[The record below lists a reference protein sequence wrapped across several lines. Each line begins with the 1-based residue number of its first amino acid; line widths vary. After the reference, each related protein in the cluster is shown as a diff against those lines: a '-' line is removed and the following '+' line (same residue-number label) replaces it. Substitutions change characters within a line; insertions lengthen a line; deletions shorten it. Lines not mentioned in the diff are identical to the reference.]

1 MKVLLEALTPKE
13 ARGWLAAVTAHWR
26 YVNDQM
32 LWRRIK
38 QVENAP
44 PEGRQ
49 LALVSQKLFG

>member
-1 MKVLLEALTPKE
+1 MLLEALTPKE